1 MEGKH
6 FDQLIKRLGTG
17 TARRRVLGGMIG
29 VTAALLTG
37 AAVLEAKP
45 GKGKGRG
52 QTKVTI
58 CHYQGTK
65 NGTPK
70 YKALT
75 LGAPGAE
82 NHLRNHEED
91 TPFVDC
97 CPGDLCEPAECFTTA
112 SCVEGECSSADPAD
126 PGTLCTT
133 EDGDPGTCDG
143 FGNCVGTAPVP

>member
-1 MEGKH
+1 VVH
-6 FDQLIKRLGTG
+6 TD
-17 TARRRVLGGMIG
+17 ASRRHVLGG
-29 VTAALLTG
+29 LLGTT
-37 AAVLEAKP
+37 AAVLAGATVIEAKKGGN
-45 GKGKGRG
+45 GKGKGN
-52 QTKVTI
+52 TKVTI

-70 YKALT
+70 YKALS

-97 CPGDLCEPAECFTTA
+97 CPGDLCEPQECFTAA
-112 SCVEGECSSADPAD
+112 SCVVGECTSTTPAD

-133 EDGDPGTCDG
+133 EDGLPGQCDEL
-143 FGNCVGTAPVP
+143 GNCVETVPVP